1 MSAGSGDTSDMTLE
15 GWDHIP
21 RGYGAEFVLD
31 DAPWWLRLW
40 FHTPFIDR
48 YAHPKVVARGHGF
61 LIPHPNWPEA
71 EFEVPGP
78 GWRVRPADYL
88 PPGAEYGLRSAD

>member
-1 MSAGSGDTSDMTLE
+1 MTLE

-48 YAHPKVVARGHGF
+48 YAHPKVVARGYGF
-61 LIPHPNWPEA
+61 LNAHRDYDGA
-71 EFEVPGP
+71 AREVPAS
-78 GWRVRPADYL
+78 GWRKRQPGHM
-88 PPGAEYGLRSAD
+88 PPGSEYGLRSAD